1 MARVRVSLNVI
12 GQHGSLK
19 FAGTD
24 LQELRVLM
32 NHIVE
37 KSPYVPMNQI
47 GEHISI
53 KMSGTR
59 LDYVCFNIEPMEM
72 R

>member
-1 MARVRVSLNVI
+1 MARVKLSLNVT
-12 GQHGSLK
+12 GNHGSLK
-19 FAGTD
+19 LAGTD

-37 KSPYVPMNQI
+37 KSPYIPMNQI
-47 GEHISI
+47 GEHIGV
-53 KMSGTR
+53 KMAGTR
-59 LDYVCFNIEPMEM
+59 LDYVCFNIELMEA